1 MDPEDSLDDYDPY
14 QQLFQSDLWDLVVQD
29 EDLDEWM
36 LESFEED
43 LESDDREEDEE
54 DEDDDQNRKPLTET
68 NPFVNRISGQL
79 NRPRSAGTI
88 ALGCSI
94 FWFLADCSKMGFQK
108 WIEKMFP

>member
-1 MDPEDSLDDYDPY
+1 MSFGITWIQKIHSDDYDPY

-54 DEDDDQNRKPLTET
+54 DEDDDQNRSLSPKQIRLLIAFLDSLTAPDLQERLLWVV
-68 NPFVNRISGQL
+68 PSSVPSGL
-79 NRPRSAGTI
+79 LEDGIPEV
-88 ALGCSI
+88 
-94 FWFLADCSKMGFQK
+94 D
-108 WIEKMFP
+108 